1 MSVAKK
7 TVLMT
12 GHSFAET
19 TGKKEEGKQHPNQT
33 FNEND
38 SCVDGVPLNTQS
50 LRKAYV
56 AGEEPFLLE
65 KDMLCCPFAQFNVW
79 FGDAVSKT
87 DLKYEEVNVFAL
99 STVSSFKTWTSQF
112 ENAFAQSK
120 KGKELAENPFASALF
135 YWSKINR
142 QVRVEGRVEMLGEE
156 VAEVYW
162 LKRPIESR
170 IGSKLSDQSS
180 VIPSRE
186 CLALKQRELEE
197 LCTTNGEAAI
207 TRPSD
212 WLGYSL
218 RPTYFEFWQGQNNRV
233 HDRIVYTQNSGETEW
248 KRERLSP

>member
-65 KDMLCCPFAQFNVW
+65 KDMLCCPFAQFNVCEC
-79 FGDAVSKT
+79 VRS
-87 DLKYEEVNVFAL
+87 VN
-99 STVSSFKTWTSQF
+99 SFKTWTSQF